1 MYLGV
6 VEKVQEQLRDS
17 LGMAREQ
24 DELEVLLQLNQAFD
38 GLIS

>member
-6 VEKVQEQLRDS
+6 VEIVQEQLRDS